1 MLKSMLVKV
10 PGLVAVVAIL
20 AVGHGPLAWA
30 AAALVVVL
38 ASAALLWPVFDVN
51 SSVWAPTRWRAAGP
65 SRAVALTFDD
75 GPDPQFTPRVLD
87 ILADKQVPAAF
98 FVVGE
103 HVRAH
108 PEVLARIVSAG
119 HVVGNHT
126 DRHRSWFHFLLWRG
140 ARREVAACDAA
151 IHAAIGRVPRL
162 FRSPQGFKNPALGD
176 VLRAMEYVTVG
187 WSVRGFDAI
196 ERDTD
201 KIVRRIVS
209 AAGPGGIVQM
219 HDGSTSFGLR
229 DRQAM
234 LAALPRIIDRL
245 RGAGLDFVRLDR
257 LLDVEP
263 YR

>member
-1 MLKSMLVKV
+1 MLKSMLVKI
-10 PGLVAVVAIL
+10 PALVAVVAIL
-20 AVGHGPLAWA
+20 TVGRGPGAWG

-38 ASAALLWPVFDVN
+38 AATVLLWPVFDVN
-51 SSVWAPTRWRAAGP
+51 SSVWAPTRSRAARP

-75 GPDPQFTPRVLD
+75 GPDPNFTPRVLD
-87 ILADKQVPAAF
+87 ILAAKRVSAAF

-103 HVRAH
+103 HVRAN
-108 PEVLARIVSAG
+108 PQVLERIVSAG

-126 DRHRSWFHFLLWRG
+126 DRHRSWFHFLLWGG
-140 ARREVAACDAA
+140 ARREVAACDEA

-176 VLRAMEYVTVG
+176 VLRAMEFVTVG
-187 WSVRGFDAI
+187 WRVRGLDAI
-196 ERDTD
+196 ERDAE

-209 AAGPGGIVQM
+209 AAAPGDIVQM
-219 HDGSTSFGLR
+219 HDGSTAFGRR
-229 DRQAM
+229 DRRAM
-234 LAALPRIIDRL
+234 LDALPLIIDRL